1 MVLADL
7 PQRVRLDGTF
17 CFLFNS
23 APQTQKK
30 TRALATVLTLPTRQ
44 ISNVRVTGQSLRN
57 LLAGIDTPNLNQPS
71 AGLGNS
77 LANDLGTLSFTLRT
91 DNVSLAL
98 LLSALDNKPRPLGI
112 LLGDLLLL
120 DGPRE
125 LLAESHVRDGDVLE
139 RDVELRRPFQ
149 QVGADAVR
157 DGFALCDQLRGVK
170 LGDDCFEDFVAD
182 GGEDALV
189 VVRTIRLNH
198 C

>member
-1 MVLADL
+1 MVPADP
-7 PQRVRLDGTF
+7 PQRVRLDDTF

-23 APQTQKK
+23 APQTQKE
-30 TRALATVLTLPTRQ
+30 TRTLATVLTLPTRQ
-44 ISNVRVTGQSLRN
+44 IGNVRVTGQSLRN
-57 LLAGIDTPNLNQPS
+57 LLAGINAPNLNQPS
-71 AGLGNS
+71 TGLGHS
-77 LANDLGTLSFTLRT
+77 LANDFSTLGFTFRT

-98 LLSALDNKPRPLGI
+98 LLGALDDKPCSLGI

-157 DGFALCDQLRGVK
+157 DSFALCDQLGGVE
-170 LGDDCFEDFVAD
+170 LGDDCFEHFVAD

-189 VVRTIRLNH
+189 VVRTI
-198 C
+198 